1 MDWVARGCS
10 IHKKDKG
17 EKLAMGK
24 LIPTGLPSQG
34 HSVDFENLGEG
45 KAEKCFMVCECGWRT
60 EIESFRHPWSLIETK
75 VRLRKHMED
84 LGLKSNE

>member
-1 MDWVARGCS
+1 
-10 IHKKDKG
+10 
-17 EKLAMGK
+17 MGK
-24 LIPTGLPSQG
+24 LIPTGLPNQG
-34 HSVDFENLGEG
+34 HSIDFKNLGVGES
-45 KAEKCFMVCECGWRT
+45 EKCFMVCECGWET